1 MPRGWRVI
9 DCSSMS
15 GEICSARGAIS
26 VQPEGKE
33 PVLLPIAD
41 VAVLLIGHDVRF
53 TGGALH
59 RCLSAG
65 VAVMLCDWRGVSEG
79 GAFGWSDHS
88 RIAVRRLSQASLSE
102 PRRKAAWKSVI
113 KEKIRG
119 QANALQLSDVKGSD
133 FLLELRKQVRSGDP
147 ENVEGQAARFYWK
160 KLFGPDFSRVPGT
173 RSGVN
178 GLLDYSYSVLR
189 GFGIRAVL
197 SAGLEPSLGLFHHN
211 RANPFCLVD
220 DLMEPFRP
228 LVDYYVAKECV
239 TELPDFATVKH
250 RLVEIASSKYSAD
263 GLTIPAVFE
272 DFAQKYGMYV
282 EGDIDRLSIPVW
294 SERNGR

>member
-15 GEICSARGAIS
+15 GEICSARGAVS
-26 VQPEGKE
+26 VQPEGKD
-33 PVLLPIAD
+33 PVLIPIAD
-41 VAVLLIGHDVRF
+41 VAVLLVGHGVYF
-53 TGGALH
+53 SGGALH

-65 VAVMLCDWRGVSEG
+65 VAVLLCDWRGVPQG

-88 RIAVRRLSQASLSE
+88 RVAARRNAQALLSE
-102 PRRKAAWKSVI
+102 PRRKSAWKAII

-119 QANALQLSDVKGSD
+119 QAAALELSDAAGSG

-160 KLFGPDFSRVPGT
+160 KLFGAGFSRVPGT
-173 RSGVN
+173 RTGVN

-211 RANPFCLVD
+211 RSNPFCLVD

-228 LVDYYVAKECV
+228 LVDFYVAKECA
-239 TELPDFATVKH
+239 EGIPDFVSVKR
-250 RLVEIASSKYSAD
+250 RLVEIASSKFSGD
-263 GLTIPAVFE
+263 GLTVPAVFE
-272 DFAQKYGMYV
+272 DFAQHYGKYV
-282 EGDIDRLSIPVW
+282 EGEIDRLSVPVW
-294 SERNGR
+294 SEQNG